1 MKCQRPCSI
10 LVSAALALGRSWC
23 FRRGVFEMYLSTTAK
38 LDVAE
43 IGAREMDREQSA
55 AGERQEWRW
64 RIGASACGALLLV
77 IAAGS
82 CSKLSVTSSEL
93 QASDTVCSLFIV
105 REYSF

>member
-1 MKCQRPCSI
+1 M
-10 LVSAALALGRSWC
+10 SAALLALVMSPC
-23 FRRGVFEMYLSTTAK
+23 FHPCVFEKYLSTTLK

-82 CSKLSVTSSEL
+82 CSKLSVTSAEL
-93 QASDTVCSLFIV
+93 QASDTVCSRGGI
-105 REYSF
+105 

>member
-23 FRRGVFEMYLSTTAK
+23 FHHCVFEMYLNTTAK

-82 CSKLSVTSSEL
+82 CSKLSVTSAEL
-93 QASDTVCSLFIV
+93 QASDTVCSRGGI
-105 REYSF
+105 